1 MDEFT
6 ADAFVNRDDPIPVI
20 RFDYTDD
27 LNDDVEETIG
37 VSKKEG
43 ARERLR
49 RHKSELKENFKKAH
63 SKASETSATV
73 QDRLLE
79 KYVETL
85 YCGVSHLRTLL
96 ITTDYY
102 NR

>member
-6 ADAFVNRDDPIPVI
+6 ANAFANRDDPIPVI
-20 RFDYTDD
+20 RFDSTDD
-27 LNDDVEETIG
+27 LNDDAEDANG

-49 RHKSELKENFKKAH
+49 RHKLDLKENLKKAH

-79 KYVETL
+79 KYVRTCIAMLVISGL
-85 YCGVSHLRTLL
+85 Y
-96 ITTDYY
+96 
-102 NR
+102 